1 MKGTILYGAQDI
13 RFEERDEPQ
22 IIEPTDA
29 ILRLAATAGNNG
41 ISFLT
46 LSFLSRS

>member
-1 MKGTILYGAQDI
+1 MKGTILYGPRDI

-29 ILRLAATAGNNG
+29 IL
-41 ISFLT
+41 
-46 LSFLSRS
+46 